1 MKVEERGIPRVFDPL
16 LKSQTDLIV
25 DYEEGSR
32 SMSRGESLTVENIE
46 VWTMDTKSAMLRVVG
61 GRGREG
67 WVNLSEDYDEARGG
81 YFSSLFVSLPPPSLR
96 PPPLSRRVPG
106 VVPRGRNA
114 RLPPPS
120 LSCRRSMRRWR
131 VADRYDAL

>member
-1 MKVEERGIPRVFDPL
+1 MKVEERGIPASFWSF

-32 SMSRGESLTVENIE
+32 SMSRSESLTVENIE

-61 GRGREG
+61 GRDGWICQKITTRLEEG
-67 WVNLSEDYDEARGG
+67 IFLP
-81 YFSSLFVSLPPPSLR
+81 FSFPSPSPLPPPTPALEEG
-96 PPPLSRRVPG
+96 PRRR
-106 VVPRGRNA
+106 PRGRNA

-131 VADRYDAL
+131 VADRYDAP